1 MKLLSVYIENYKNLS
16 GTYDFT
22 IALIGE
28 NGSGKSNLL
37 EAISLIYGKLY
48 NISNIVNIGKFR
60 ICYNLDETD
69 YTYGNIDE
77 DNNDIE
83 LDANPKLPSSV
94 ISCYSGVLYINHIIQ
109 IFLIRL
115 FRVVRTFLK
124 YYISISIVGKSL

>member
-22 IALIGE
+22 KQDGYIALIGE

-60 ICYNLDETD
+60 ICYNLVER
-69 YTYGNIDE
+69 
-77 DNNDIE
+77 DN
-83 LDANPKLPSSV
+83 
-94 ISCYSGVLYINHIIQ
+94 
-109 IFLIRL
+109 
-115 FRVVRTFLK
+115 T
-124 YYISISIVGKSL
+124 